1 MLVEACLG
9 VGVVDPGMS
18 WLLSPLMVAMVRCPV
33 LRSLVILLQ
42 VLVVLFMALLDQV
55 TRPVLVLVVTSVAL
69 PI

>member
-18 WLLSPLMVAMVRCPV
+18 WLLSPLMVVVRCPV

-55 TRPVLVLVVTSVAL
+55 TRSVLVLVVTSVAL

>member
-1 MLVEACLG
+1 M
-9 VGVVDPGMS
+9 DPGMS
-18 WLLSPLMVAMVRCPV
+18 WLLSPLMVVMVRCPV

-55 TRPVLVLVVTSVAL
+55 TRSVLVLVVTSVAL